1 MDAREKEQR
10 MLDSC
15 IAAALGQVASARDQ
29 VEASIFRLAA
39 SAVQTYYPTRADA
52 LWSSSDVYF
61 EEHADQRR
69 LPPADLM
76 AQGHIVTLPRLRS
89 MLLHQLEERDRA

>member
-1 MDAREKEQR
+1 MDARENEQR

-39 SAVQTYYPTRADA
+39 AAVETYYPTRADA
-52 LWSSSDVYF
+52 LWTSSEVYF
-61 EEHADQRR
+61 DKHADECR

-89 MLLHQLEERDRA
+89 MLLRQLEERDRA